1 MVKVQDLPQK
11 LDSLEPGSAVALKVD
26 VDSYFDVITALT
38 DKFPRGREMQV
49 IYTTSTISSA
59 TIIQVLDAFDIG
71 RENIQFVDAV
81 SYMTMGASEQ
91 PEGVTFVESPT
102 MLENISLKIE
112 YLLKKY
118 PTEQNTVILDSI
130 DSLSIHNNNRILS
143 EFLHILISNLRSHD
157 CFTFI
162 LSVSEQES
170 EEIDNMLAMVCD
182 DFIDVNPEE
191 EGSASEVESLG

>member
-1 MVKVQDLPQK
+1 MVDIRGLLEK
-11 LDSLEPGSAVALKVD
+11 LDSMESGSAVALKVD
-26 VDSYFDVITALT
+26 VESYFDVITALT
-38 DKFPRGREMQV
+38 DDFKRDKDMQV
-49 IYTTSTISSA
+49 IYTTSTISSS
-59 TIIQVLDAFDIG
+59 TIIQVLEAFDIG
-71 RENIQFVDAV
+71 CEGIQFVDAV

-118 PTEQNTVILDSI
+118 PMDENTVIIDSI
-130 DSLSIHNNNRILS
+130 DSLAIHNDNRILS

-162 LSVSEQES
+162 LSVSEQDS
-170 EEIDNMLAMVCD
+170 EDIDNMLAMVCD
-182 DFIDVNPEE
+182 DFIEVGPKKGEE
-191 EGSASEVESLG
+191 SGEIEV

>member
-1 MVKVQDLPQK
+1 MVDIRGLLEK
-11 LDSLEPGSAVALKVD
+11 LDSMESGSAVALKVD
-26 VDSYFDVITALT
+26 VESYFDVITALT
-38 DKFPRGREMQV
+38 DDFKRDKDMQV
-49 IYTTSTISSA
+49 IYTTSTISSS
-59 TIIQVLDAFDIG
+59 TIIQVLEAFDIG
-71 RENIQFVDAV
+71 CEGIQFVDAV

-118 PTEQNTVILDSI
+118 PKDENTVIIDSI
-130 DSLSIHNNNRILS
+130 DSLAIHNDNRILS

-170 EEIDNMLAMVCD
+170 EDIDNMLAMVCD
-182 DFIDVNPEE
+182 DFIEVGPKRGEE
-191 EGSASEVESLG
+191 SGEMEV

>member
-1 MVKVQDLPQK
+1 MVSVQGLPEK

-26 VDSYFDVITALT
+26 VDSYFEVITALT
-38 DKFPRGREMQV
+38 DKFPRNREMQV

-59 TIIQVLDAFDIG
+59 TIIHVLDAFDIS
-71 RENIQFVDAV
+71 RDNIQFVDAV
-81 SYMTMGASEQ
+81 SYMTMGASKQ

-118 PTEQNTVILDSI
+118 PSEENTVIIDSI
-130 DSLSIHNNNRILS
+130 DSLSIHNDNRILS

-162 LSVSEQES
+162 LSVSEQDS

-182 DFIDVNPEE
+182 DFIEVRPENE
-191 EGSASEVESLG
+191 SGSTEVEM